1 MMVVWKEGR
10 IIGPQ
15 EAKGSR
21 PDWVQRWAAAGGGEQ
36 GGAGGGCSW
45 AVDSKAASRFYWLGA
60 DSTPVM
66 VQEEGSLLR
75 TSTLVLEAPAP
86 L

>member
-1 MMVVWKEGR
+1 VWKEGR

-36 GGAGGGCSW
+36 GEQGEAARGLLTAKQP
-45 AVDSKAASRFYWLGA
+45 AVFIGLERI
-60 DSTPVM
+60 
-66 VQEEGSLLR
+66 LR
-75 TSTLVLEAPAP
+75 Q
-86 L
+86 